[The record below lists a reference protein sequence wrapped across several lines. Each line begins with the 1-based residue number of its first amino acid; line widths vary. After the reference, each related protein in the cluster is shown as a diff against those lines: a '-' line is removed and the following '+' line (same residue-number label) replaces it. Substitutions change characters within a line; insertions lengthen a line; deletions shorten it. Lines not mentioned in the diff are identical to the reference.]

1 LSHAVKAN
9 ASNRGFTLIE
19 AVIALAIVATSLASI
34 GALIATTSRATTSI
48 ESHLSRL
55 QALRAVAAAL
65 PGRDQLANGQ
75 TSGELGGQRW
85 QLDVSPYLRTRA
97 AGRDQPTWVP
107 YVVALT
113 VQSAGSPPIRIDSV
127 RLKRRTDR

>member
-1 LSHAVKAN
+1 LSHAAKAN

-75 TSGELGGQRW
+75 TSGDLGGQRW

>member
-1 LSHAVKAN
+1 MSHAAKGN
-9 ASNRGFTLIE
+9 AGHSGFTLIE

-34 GALIATTSRATTSI
+34 GALIATTNRATNSI
-48 ESHLSRL
+48 DGHLLRL

-75 TSGELGGQRW
+75 TSGELGGRRW
-85 QLDVSPYLRTRA
+85 QLDVSPYLRSRA
-97 AGRDQPTWVP
+97 AGRDQPAWVP